1 MNLQEAILEAY
12 KDGLVDEDFVC
23 EKLRIMSDCPD
34 NSDSKLCKLIEALTD
49 EFAKGKLPKDT
60 VKVFIKIDGL
70 KSDKPT
76 VTTKLTHS
84 DKKMELSIDPWF
96 KEKDI
101 LKIYNNKVGTITG
114 ADAIQAS
121 FVFKNYPDPDGIS
134 CTFGPY
140 VNE

>member
-1 MNLQEAILEAY
+1 MTLQDAIMEAY
-12 KDGLVDEDFVC
+12 KDGLVDADFVC

-34 NSDSKLCKLIEALTD
+34 NSDSNLYKLIDALTM

-60 VKVFIKIDGL
+60 IKIFIKIYDL
-70 KSDKPT
+70 KSGKPNI
-76 VTTKLTHS
+76 TTKLTHS

-101 LKIYNNKVGTITG
+101 LKIYNSKVGTITG

-134 CTFGPY
+134 CTYGPY